1 MFLFFYTIFFL
12 VDFLAL
18 KESCSNSKIVP
29 DCTNSTGLFE
39 SRETFKTEVK
49 QYKKTHETI
58 STILTFF
65 MAFYVAAMM
74 NRWWGQV
81 SSMPDTT
88 QVAMVLNCLVKSE
101 EDSEENSKR
110 LKLKKNILRYCLLSY
125 HAVMIQ
131 LSKRETITFNWT
143 CCCSRSTEEDKN
155 VNEDPKSYFSEDT
168 DQFNIKNSRHWTVP
182 INYACI
188 LVRDSKLIKDT
199 KDVMAAIIKFQQSL
213 GNLLQFHDNPFPP
226 LCIIVVDV
234 VFWGY
239 ILLGTFSLQHCYEPS
254 DNFVLG
260 VIYVSSKLLLCNG

>member
-1 MFLFFYTIFFL
+1 MVGSSVKHANYDPSCNGAKLFGQIRRGFRREFKAFEIEEKHFEVLL
-12 VDFLAL
+12 VVL
-18 KESCSNSKIVP
+18 SCSHDP
-29 DCTNSTGLFE
+29 
-39 SRETFKTEVK
+39 
-49 QYKKTHETI
+49 
-58 STILTFF
+58 
-65 MAFYVAAMM
+65 
-74 NRWWGQV
+74 
-81 SSMPDTT
+81 
-88 QVAMVLNCLVKSE
+88 
-101 EDSEENSKR
+101 
-110 LKLKKNILRYCLLSY
+110 
-125 HAVMIQ
+125 

-234 VFWGY
+234 VFLGY